1 MTRKRLLVF
10 GATAVALILL
20 VPPLL
25 LAWIYGEPE
34 PCRALAVER
43 ARLAADKGLGPASV
57 LEPWQKLATSQM
69 SAAQCIGGLMDN
81 WGERLSHHVAR

>member
-1 MTRKRLLVF
+1 MKKRLVIS
-10 GATAVALILL
+10 GAVAIALILL

-25 LAWIYGEPE
+25 LAWIYGEAE

-43 ARLAADKGLGPASV
+43 ARLAADKGMGPAAM

-81 WGERLSHHVAR
+81 WGERLSHHVAK